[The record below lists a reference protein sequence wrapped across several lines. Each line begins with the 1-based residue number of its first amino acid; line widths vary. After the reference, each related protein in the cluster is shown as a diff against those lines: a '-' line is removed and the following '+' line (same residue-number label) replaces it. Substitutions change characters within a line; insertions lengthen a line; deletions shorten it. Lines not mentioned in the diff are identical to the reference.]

1 MTMTQSSEKTWIQR
15 HANAVA
21 VMIGILLLPGFL
33 FMMETVSWLILRA
46 NPRPAPPYF
55 ETPPGIFLPD
65 ALLGFRPAANVYRN
79 VRLLNE
85 QGALYDYWY
94 TTDEYHRRKTP
105 VDHPENRSRFALFF
119 GCSFTWGEGVN
130 DDQTLAAQFAVHS
143 PEYQSYNYGCSAYG
157 PQQMYLMLQNTAFLE
172 DIPQNRGI
180 IVYTFIDH
188 HVDRVA
194 GTMRLVSAWGHQ
206 LPRITFEDNHL
217 VHHGTFDQAMTRLQ
231 KSLLRLANWS
241 PTLLLMKVD
250 WPPERSES
258 DFALTARLIVES
270 ARLSRERYPES
281 QFLVLF
287 FPGALYAERLIP
299 YLSQAGVPYLN
310 YTHLFE
316 DDSEGGAP
324 YFLPDGHPAPR
335 AHQCLAEAL
344 AADLAAG
351 FNRVSQD
358 NSRAAAAP

>member
-1 MTMTQSSEKTWIQR
+1 MTQSSEKTWIQR

-105 VDHPENRSRFALFF
+105 ADHPENRSRFALFF

-130 DDQTLAAQFAVHS
+130 DNQTLAAQFAALA
-143 PEYQSYNYGCSAYG
+143 PEYHPYNYGCSAYG

-194 GTMRLVSAWGHQ
+194 GPMRLVTGWGQ
-206 LPRITFEDNHL
+206 NTPWISLEGERL
-217 VHHGTFDQAMTRLQ
+217 VHHGTFGQSDRPWRQGLFRLM
-231 KSLLRLANWS
+231 NWS
-241 PTLLLMKVD
+241 PTLILMQVD
-250 WPPERSES
+250 WPPERRAI
-258 DFALTARLIVES
+258 DFAVTARIITES
-270 ARLSRERYPES
+270 ARLAQERFPES
-281 QFLVLF
+281 RFLVLF
-287 FPGALYAERLIP
+287 FSGAFYAERIKP
-299 YLSQAGVPYLN
+299 YLDRAGVAYLD
-310 YTHLFE
+310 YSSLFMA
-316 DDSEGGAP
+316 DGSEGPPKTLA
-324 YFLPDGHPAPR
+324 DGHPSPWAY
-335 AHQCLAEAL
+335 QCVAGQLTMDLNIRPSLSSPVAEL
-344 AADLAAG
+344 NG
-351 FNRVSQD
+351 VS
-358 NSRAAAAP
+358 P